1 MHALLNPR
9 GGVLN
14 PRGHGRGRARSLR
27 QGGGDPENGQAP
39 EKDKNEQREVEP
51 ERAHE
56 NVRASEPKR
65 VTNIASSLQRINRDG
80 AVGRQG

>member
-1 MHALLNPR
+1 MHALLNLR

-14 PRGHGRGRARSLR
+14 LRGHGRGRARSLR
-27 QGGGDPENGQAP
+27 QGGGDPENSQAP
-39 EKDKNEQREVEP
+39 EKGENEQWGVES
-51 ERAHE
+51 ERAHQ